1 MRGYLPFMPR
11 WRLAVLA
18 VLFVAGFFLLG
29 SRLHT
34 IQIEESSRFAKSLR
48 RQSVRRVL
56 LPAPRGRIFDRNGV
70 CLADNRPSYC
80 IAVFVEELRKPGRW
94 SNTVNAVDIELDRV
108 AKVLG
113 IPRQIDR
120 EDIAQH
126 VAKRLPLPLLAWEDI
141 DPVTLARFTE
151 LVLPDNNGMDVYVQ
165 PERVYPRKT
174 TAAHLLGYIGRDK
187 PVVTTN
193 EFFHYNVMG
202 MKGRSGIEAAF
213 DSHLAGTP
221 GGRLI
226 TVDVSGYRHS
236 ETNRPPVPGKD
247 LYLTIDIRLQETLE
261 RLLAGHRGS
270 AVAVDPRNGDL
281 LALVSQPGF
290 DPNDMSP
297 AVSPRL
303 WKALNRDPGHPLL
316 NRAISGVYPPGSIFK
331 PCVALAALDAGVP
344 PDTTYPCTGVF
355 TLGRMRLRCAKRAG
369 HGPHITFR
377 YALEQSC
384 NPFFC
389 ALGVRTGIE
398 AIDSFAAKLG
408 FGKRSGIDLRGE
420 AAGLLPDDAWKRRTG
435 RGGWRTGDTAN
446 LSIGQGFLLVTPLQ
460 IGMYTAALAN
470 CGKLYRPR
478 LVQSPGTENGEL
490 VREVSIPEQNLK
502 IVRGG
507 MYDVINAA
515 HGSGRRARVP
525 GISIAGKTGTAEYG
539 PRSARRKHTW
549 MISFAPFEDPQ
560 LALAILVEDGQ
571 SGGRTVGPMIAE
583 TMRSYFPELVEDPD
597 AVQPDVKRIELPER
611 ALPEEETAPEEEA
624 PLPQEE
630 GEAFA

>member
-1 MRGYLPFMPR
+1 MKGYLPTMPR

-18 VLFVAGFFLLG
+18 LLFVAGFCLLG

-34 IQIEESSRFAKSLR
+34 IQIEETGHYEKSMR

-80 IAVFVEELRKPGRW
+80 IAVFVEELRRPGRW
-94 SNTVNAVDIELDRV
+94 SNTVNAVDIEIDRM
-108 AKVLG
+108 AGILG

-141 DPVTLARFTE
+141 DPEILARFTE

-165 PERVYPRKT
+165 PERVYPKGL

-187 PVVTTN
+187 PVVTN

-202 MKGRSGIEAAF
+202 MKGRSGIEAAM
-213 DSHLAGTP
+213 DGYLAGTP

-247 LYLTIDIRLQETLE
+247 IRLTIDIALQETLE
-261 RLLAGHRGS
+261 RLLAGHRGA
-270 AVAVDPRNGDL
+270 AVAIDPRNGDV
-281 LALVSQPGF
+281 LALVSQPCF
-290 DPNDMSP
+290 DPNAMSP

-303 WKALNRDPGHPLL
+303 WKALNRDPNRPLI
-316 NRAISGVYPPGSIFK
+316 NRAVGGIYPPGSIFK

-344 PDTTYPCTGVF
+344 PDVTYPCSGVF
-355 TLGRMRLRCAKRAG
+355 TLGRMRLRCAKRTG
-369 HGPHITFR
+369 HGPNITFR

-389 ALGVRTGIE
+389 AVGVRTGIE
-398 AIDSFAAKLG
+398 AIDAYAAKFG
-408 FGKRSGIDLRGE
+408 FGKRSGIVLRGE

-460 IGMYTAALAN
+460 IGLYTAALAN
-470 CGKLYRPR
+470 CGTLYRPR
-478 LVQSPGTENGEL
+478 LVLTPGVDEGEI
-490 VREVSIPEQNLK
+490 VRRIPIPERDLR

-507 MYDVINAA
+507 MYDVINAER
-515 HGSGRRARVP
+515 GSGRRARVP
-525 GISIAGKTGTAEYG
+525 GLSIAGKTGTAEYG

-549 MISFAPFEDPQ
+549 MIAFAPFEEPR
-560 LALAILVEDGQ
+560 LALAILVEDGD

-583 TMRSYFPELVEDPD
+583 TMRSYFPEHAETDEPAPEPDEAPDP
-597 AVQPDVKRIELPER
+597 
-611 ALPEEETAPEEEA
+611 APEEE
-624 PLPQEE
+624 PQTPAEEE
-630 GEAFA
+630 GRTVA

>member
-1 MRGYLPFMPR
+1 MRGYLPSMPR
-11 WRLAVLA
+11 WRLAVLTA
-18 VLFVAGFFLLG
+18 FFVAGFFLLG

-34 IQIEESSRFAKSLR
+34 IQIEETSHFKNSMR

-94 SNTVNAVDIELDRV
+94 SNTVNAVDIEIDRV
-108 AKVLG
+108 ARILG
-113 IPRQIDR
+113 VPRQITR
-120 EDIAQH
+120 EDIEQH
-126 VAKRLPLPLLAWEDI
+126 VAKRLPLPLLAWEDVS
-141 DPVTLARFTE
+141 PETLARFTE
-151 LVLPDNNGMDVYVQ
+151 LVLPSNNGMDVYVQ
-165 PERVYPRKT
+165 PERVYPEGM
-174 TAAHLLGYIGRDK
+174 TAAHLLGYVGRDK
-187 PVVTTN
+187 PVVTN

-202 MKGRSGIEAAF
+202 MKGRSGIEAAL
-213 DSHLAGTP
+213 DQHLAGTP

-236 ETNRPPVPGKD
+236 ETNRPPIPGKN
-247 LYLTIDIRLQETLE
+247 LQLTIDIRLQKTLE
-261 RLLAGHRGS
+261 RLLAGHRGA
-270 AVAVDPRNGDL
+270 AVAIDPRNGDV
-281 LALVSQPGF
+281 LALVSQPSF
-290 DPNDMSP
+290 DPNAMSP

-303 WKALNRDPGHPLL
+303 WKALNKDEDRPLI
-316 NRAISGVYPPGSIFK
+316 NRAVSGVYPPGSIFK

-344 PDTTYPCTGVF
+344 PDVTYPCNGVF
-355 TLGRMRLRCAKRAG
+355 TLGRMRLRCAKRSG

-377 YALEQSC
+377 YAIEQSC

-389 ALGVRTGIE
+389 AVGVRTGIE
-398 AIDSFAAKLG
+398 AIDAFAAKLG
-408 FGKRSGIDLRGE
+408 FGKRSGIVLRGE

-460 IGMYTAALAN
+460 IGLYTAALAN
-470 CGKLYRPR
+470 CGTLYQPR
-478 LVQSPGTENGEL
+478 LILAPESEPGKI
-490 VREVSIPEQNLK
+490 VRKIPIPQQHLE

-507 MYDVINAA
+507 MYDVINSA

-525 GISIAGKTGTAEYG
+525 GIAIAGKTGTAEYG

-549 MISFAPFEDPQ
+549 MISFAPYDEPR
-560 LALAILVEDGQ
+560 LALAILVEDGV

-583 TMRSYFPELVEDPD
+583 TMRSFFPELVQADSVAPVREEAPAPD
-597 AVQPDVKRIELPER
+597 AGASMEGT
-611 ALPEEETAPEEEA
+611 EEEP

-630 GEAFA
+630 EGNLI